1 MPGKF
6 LRSILIGLIVGGL
19 LLAVMPSLRQWQLS
33 PTTQYD
39 SADESPAS
47 YNSAVR
53 RAAPAVVNVYNRAL
67 NSTSHNQL
75 TLGSGVI
82 MDQRG
87 YILTN
92 KHVINDADQII
103 VALQDG
109 RVFEA
114 LLVGSDT
121 LTDLA
126 VLKINA
132 SGGLPVIPINPKR
145 VPHIGDVVLAIGNPY
160 NLGQTITQ
168 GIISATG
175 RIGLNP
181 TGRQNFLQ
189 TDASINH
196 GNSGGALVNS
206 LGELMGINTLSF
218 DKSND
223 GETPEGIGFAIPF
236 QLATKIMDK
245 LIRDGRVIRGYIGIS
260 GREIAPLHAQGGGID
275 QLQGIVVNDV
285 APEGPAA
292 QAGIRAN
299 DVIISV
305 NDKPAV
311 SALETMDQVAEIRP
325 GSEIPVVIMR
335 DDKKITLHIAVREC
349 RQKPGYGQQRP
360 QVRPRKL
367 ALPQLVIQRHQRK
380 LAFIP
385 QNAALP
391 EQPLGLL
398 QTDAMQS
405 ICADS

>member
-1 MPGKF
+1 MF
-6 LRSILIGLIVGGL
+6 LKLLRPVFLGLIVAAL
-19 LLAVMPSLRQWQLS
+19 LLALMPSLRKNDAES
-33 PTTQYD
+33 TPAYN
-39 SADESPAS
+39 SADDTPLS
-47 YNSAVR
+47 YNAAVR
-53 RAAPAVVNVYNRAL
+53 RAAPAVVNVYNRGVS
-67 NSTSHNQL
+67 NGGHNQL
-75 TLGSGVI
+75 EIRTLGSGVI

-114 LLVGSDT
+114 LLVGSDS

-132 SGGLPVIPINPKR
+132 TTLPIIPINGKR
-145 VPHIGDVVLAIGNPY
+145 TPHIGDVVMAIGNPY

-181 TGRQNFLQ
+181 SGRQSFLQ

-223 GETPEGIGFAIPF
+223 GETPEGIGFAIPT

-245 LIRDGRVIRGYIGIS
+245 LIRDGRVIRGYIGIG
-260 GREIAPLHAQGGGID
+260 GREIAPMHAPAAGID
-275 QLQGIVVNDV
+275 QIQGIIVNEVTPDGPAAHAGIQVNDV
-285 APEGPAA
+285 
-292 QAGIRAN
+292 I
-299 DVIISV
+299 VSV
-305 NDKPAV
+305 NNKPAI

-325 GSEIPVVIMR
+325 GSVIPVVVMR
-335 DDKKITLHIAVREC
+335 DDKKLTL
-349 RQKPGYGQQRP
+349 
-360 QVRPRKL
+360 QVTVQEYP
-367 ALPQLVIQRHQRK
+367 AT
-380 LAFIP
+380 
-385 QNAALP
+385 N
-391 EQPLGLL
+391 
-398 QTDAMQS
+398 
-405 ICADS
+405 

>member
-1 MPGKF
+1 MPGKL

-19 LLAVMPSLRQWQLS
+19 LLALMPSLRQWQLT
-33 PTTQYD
+33 PTTQNDTADD
-39 SADESPAS
+39 SPVS
-47 YNSAVR
+47 YNAAVR

-132 SGGLPVIPINPKR
+132 TGGLPVIPINPKR
-145 VPHIGDVVLAIGNPY
+145 TPHIGDVVLAIGNPY

-218 DKSND
+218 DKSRS
-223 GETPEGIGFAIPF
+223 EE
-236 QLATKIMDK
+236 
-245 LIRDGRVIRGYIGIS
+245 RRVG
-260 GREIAPLHAQGGGID
+260 
-275 QLQGIVVNDV
+275 
-285 APEGPAA
+285 
-292 QAGIRAN
+292 
-299 DVIISV
+299 
-305 NDKPAV
+305 K
-311 SALETMDQVAEIRP
+311 
-325 GSEIPVVIMR
+325 
-335 DDKKITLHIAVREC
+335 EC
-349 RQKPGYGQQRP
+349 RSRWSPY
-360 QVRPRKL
+360 
-367 ALPQLVIQRHQRK
+367 H
-380 LAFIP
+380 
-385 QNAALP
+385 
-391 EQPLGLL
+391 
-398 QTDAMQS
+398 
-405 ICADS
+405 

>member
-1 MPGKF
+1 MFVKL
-6 LRSILIGLIVGGL
+6 LRSVAIGLIVGAI
-19 LLAVMPSLRQWQLS
+19 LLAAMPSLRKINTL
-33 PTTQYD
+33 TTPQFD
-39 SADESPAS
+39 SADETPAS

-53 RAAPAVVNVYNRAL
+53 RAAPAVVNVYNRSM
-67 NSTSHNQL
+67 NSTAHNQL
-75 TLGSGVI
+75 EIRTLGSGVI

-87 YILTN
+87 YIITN

-132 SGGLPVIPINPKR
+132 TGGLPTIPINNKR
-145 VPHIGDVVLAIGNPY
+145 APHIGDVVLAIGNPY

-260 GREIAPLHAQGGGID
+260 GREIAPLHAQGGGMD
-275 QLQGIVVNDV
+275 QIQGIVVNEV
-285 APEGPAA
+285 APDGPAA
-292 QAGIRAN
+292 QAGIQVN
-299 DVIISV
+299 DLIISV
-305 NDKPAV
+305 NNKPAV

-325 GSEIPVVIMR
+325 GSVISVVVMR
-335 DDKKITLHIAVREC
+335 DDKQLTL
-349 RQKPGYGQQRP
+349 
-360 QVRPRKL
+360 QVT
-367 ALPQLVIQRHQRK
+367 IQEYP
-380 LAFIP
+380 AT
-385 QNAALP
+385 N
-391 EQPLGLL
+391 
-398 QTDAMQS
+398 
-405 ICADS
+405 

>member
-1 MPGKF
+1 MFVKL
-6 LRSILIGLIVGGL
+6 LRSVAIGLIVGAIL
-19 LLAVMPSLRQWQLS
+19 LVAMPSLRSLNPLS
-33 PTTQYD
+33 TPQFD
-39 SADESPAS
+39 STDETPAS
-47 YNSAVR
+47 YNLAVR
-53 RAAPAVVNVYNRAL
+53 RAAPAVVNVYNRGL
-67 NSTSHNQL
+67 NTNSHNQL
-75 TLGSGVI
+75 EIRTLGSGVI

-87 YILTN
+87 YIITN

-114 LLVGSDT
+114 LLVGSDS

-132 SGGLPVIPINPKR
+132 TGGLPTIPINARR

-196 GNSGGALVNS
+196 G
-206 LGELMGINTLSF
+206 MGINTLSF

-245 LIRDGRVIRGYIGIS
+245 LIRDGRVIRGYIGIG

-275 QLQGIVVNDV
+275 QLQGIVVNEVSPD
-285 APEGPAA
+285 GPAA
-292 QAGIRAN
+292 NAGIQVN
-299 DVIISV
+299 DLIISV
-305 NDKPAV
+305 DNKPAI

-325 GSEIPVVIMR
+325 GSVIPVVVMR
-335 DDKKITLHIAVREC
+335 DDKQLTL
-349 RQKPGYGQQRP
+349 
-360 QVRPRKL
+360 QVT
-367 ALPQLVIQRHQRK
+367 IQEYP
-380 LAFIP
+380 AT
-385 QNAALP
+385 N
-391 EQPLGLL
+391 
-398 QTDAMQS
+398 
-405 ICADS
+405 

>member
-1 MPGKF
+1 
-6 LRSILIGLIVGGL
+6 
-19 LLAVMPSLRQWQLS
+19 
-33 PTTQYD
+33 
-39 SADESPAS
+39 
-47 YNSAVR
+47 
-53 RAAPAVVNVYNRAL
+53 
-67 NSTSHNQL
+67 
-75 TLGSGVI
+75 
-82 MDQRG
+82 
-87 YILTN
+87 LTN

-114 LLVGSDT
+114 LLVGSDS

-132 SGGLPVIPINPKR
+132 TGGLPVIPINPKR
-145 VPHIGDVVLAIGNPY
+145 TPHIGDVVLAIGNPY

-275 QLQGIVVNDV
+275 QIQGIVVNDV
-285 APEGPAA
+285 APDGPAA

-335 DDKKITLHIAVREC
+335 DDKKITLH
-349 RQKPGYGQQRP
+349 
-360 QVRPRKL
+360 
-367 ALPQLVIQRHQRK
+367 
-380 LAFIP
+380 
-385 QNAALP
+385 
-391 EQPLGLL
+391 
-398 QTDAMQS
+398 
-405 ICADS
+405 